1 MKRWQATC
9 FLCTLLAIFVAILVV
24 LTITFN
30 NKSCLENFDKWTIS
44 KSTIPST
51 SGYSYTISSDTQN
64 IQNISFERNNVLEFT
79 IGSVN
84 TPFPMV
90 SFRKSSIVS
99 VFLPKWSFN
108 HTGIDGEIA
117 YNVLGFMNKYVM
129 SYGNM
134 TWKTKQ
140 ILSSSI
146 PLDIDITNSN
156 NYIIAIFNEK
166 VAVPLSYMVCMKND
180 MNSFE
185 NVLTVAMV
193 VSFDIGK

>member
-1 MKRWQATC
+1 MKKWQATC
-9 FLCTLLAIFVAILVV
+9 FLFTLLAIFVAIAVV
-24 LTITFN
+24 LTISFN
-30 NKSCLENFDKWTIS
+30 YKSCFENYDKWTIS
-44 KSTIPST
+44 KSVIPST

-64 IQNISFERNNVLEFT
+64 TQNIQNISFERNSVLEFT

-84 TPFPMV
+84 TQFPMV
-90 SFRKSSIVS
+90 SFRKNSIGS

-108 HTGIDGEIA
+108 HTGIDGEIS
-117 YNVLGFMNKYVM
+117 YNILGFMNKYVM

-140 ILSSSI
+140 ILPNSI

-166 VAVPLSYMVCMKND
+166 GL
-180 MNSFE
+180 
-185 NVLTVAMV
+185 
-193 VSFDIGK
+193 